1 MAQPPAYENPC
12 MSMKPYRH
20 PSRWAPLLALL
31 AAGALGGC
39 GADYVADNAPLVADY
54 HAQHPI
60 VLAEAPTTLDIYPVG
75 EGLDARSLASIRGFA
90 ERYRALGTGRIAI
103 LTPAGHGVRN
113 ARVVDQIRRALAA
126 SGLRGYVGVGVY
138 PVAYAASAAPVR
150 LVFRGLKAEVLTP
163 CGQWPTDLAS
173 GSSLEGWRNEAYPN
187 FGCATQ
193 SVLAAEVAD
202 PRDLVQAH
210 PTDPSDV
217 AMRMRAIGD
226 VRNGQDPGTQWA
238 NKLTT
243 IGQVGN

>member
-1 MAQPPAYENPC
+1 
-12 MSMKPYRH
+12 MSMTSYRH
-20 PSRWAPLLALL
+20 SSRWAPLLALL

-39 GADYVADNAPLVADY
+39 GVDYASNDTPLVADY
-54 HAQHPI
+54 HVQHPI

-75 EGLDARSLASIRGFA
+75 GSLDARSQASIRDFA
-90 ERYRALGTGRIAI
+90 ERYRALGAGRIAI
-103 LTPAGHGVRN
+103 LTPAGHGERV
-113 ARVVDQIRRALAA
+113 AHVVDQIRRALAA
-126 SGLRGYVGVGVY
+126 TGLRGYVGVGVY
-138 PVAYAASAAPVR
+138 PVAYPAGAAPVR
-150 LVFRGLKAEVLTP
+150 LIFRGLKAEVPTA
-163 CGQWPTDLAS
+163 CGQWPSDLAS
-173 GSSLEGWRNEAYPN
+173 GSSLEGWKNEGYPN

-202 PRDLVQAH
+202 PRDLVQAR